1 MLIQTINNETII
13 TVPSSVNFS
22 YLQDFI
28 DYLNV
33 KSIVSNSQAT
43 EEEIDQIAEEAQ
55 ENWWKN
61 NKNKFVK

>member
-43 EEEIDQIAEEAQ
+43 EEEIDQIAEDAQ